1 MQMVKLLKLTSMMLS
16 ALRKTSMKMTQM
28 LSVTVA
34 NIMMLNQVQ
43 YTLEQDT
50 TIQVRVDLFQEILM
64 QAS

>member
-1 MQMVKLLKLTSMMLS
+1 MMLS